1 MSKKNFISLVL
12 GTIGG
17 ILFALG
23 MCMALLPEWN
33 AMKPGIVLGLTGLVV
48 LLILVMIRRKLAGKP
63 VIVKLSARTVGL
75 TLYALVSTL
84 AFGVGMCMVMVWEM
98 LVPGILLG
106 LAGMVLLLGLIP
118 LVKGLH

>member
-1 MSKKNFISLVL
+1 MSKQNFITLIL

-23 MCMALLPEWN
+23 ICMALLPEWN
-33 AMKPGIVLGLTGLVV
+33 ALKPGIILGLAGLLV
-48 LLILVMIRRKLAGKP
+48 LLLLVLVRRKMAGKP
-63 VIVKLSARTVGL
+63 ALVRLSARTVGV

-84 AFGVGMCMVMVWEM
+84 AFGAGMCLVMVWGM
-98 LVPGILLG
+98 LVPGILIG

-118 LVKGLH
+118 LIKGLH